1 MTRNELERY
10 LGRCVTITLLDNT
23 VIEGTLHKT
32 GEKAF
37 ENDPNL
43 SVPVNFYFCIDV
55 NNKVVKNTAFR
66 VSHIRRISC
75 CEKLRMTNFEKI
87 KQMKEINKMKY
98 YEINETAARQA
109 RECWSFR
116 DYQHGSKTAEYKAKV
131 DECYS
136 LVDKLPDD
144 LKEKGTTMADRYA
157 RRLAEWYNKQFRI
170 EMMCPSVMISGGS
183 NFPVRKKEKQNAA
196 RDRHY
201 QLYDEIQKIPEK
213 IKGLL
218 RGTNIIKSGEAD
230 ALEQLRKKA
239 EKAEALQTEMKAV
252 NAYYR
257 KNKTLKGYKDYT
269 DERAIEL
276 DKAIKESMY
285 GVPFP
290 PYALTNNNAK
300 IRNTKA
306 RIKQLERL
314 KEAAETATEQPK
326 DEYKTDL
333 FEVVENAD
341 IMRLQLKFD
350 GKPDA
355 DTRTV
360 LKQNGFRWSPS
371 NGVWQRQLTDNAN
384 FALER
389 VIKELKVR

>member
-1 MTRNELERY
+1 
-10 LGRCVTITLLDNT
+10 
-23 VIEGTLHKT
+23 
-32 GEKAF
+32 
-37 ENDPNL
+37 
-43 SVPVNFYFCIDV
+43 
-55 NNKVVKNTAFR
+55 
-66 VSHIRRISC
+66 
-75 CEKLRMTNFEKI
+75 
-87 KQMKEINKMKY
+87 MKESNKMKY

-116 DYQHGSKTAEYKAKV
+116 DYQYGSKTAEYKAQV

-144 LKEKGTTMADRYA
+144 LKLKEKGATMADRYA

-183 NFPVRKKEKQNAA
+183 NFPVSKKEKQNAA

-213 IKGLL
+213 IKELL
-218 RGTNIIKSGEAD
+218 RVTNIIKSGEAD

-269 DERAIEL
+269 DERATEL

-306 RIKQLERL
+306 RIAELERL
-314 KEAAETATEQPK
+314 KETATEQTN
-326 DEYKTDL
+326 ETYNTDL
-333 FEVVENAD
+333 FEIIENAD
-341 IMRLQLKFD
+341 IMRLQLRFD
-350 GKPDA
+350 GKPNA
-355 DTRTV
+355 DTRAV

-371 NGVWQRQLTDNAN
+371 NGVWQRQLTDNAK

-389 VIKELKVR
+389 VIEELKARQKNDIKRDYV

>member
-1 MTRNELERY
+1 
-10 LGRCVTITLLDNT
+10 
-23 VIEGTLHKT
+23 
-32 GEKAF
+32 
-37 ENDPNL
+37 
-43 SVPVNFYFCIDV
+43 
-55 NNKVVKNTAFR
+55 
-66 VSHIRRISC
+66 
-75 CEKLRMTNFEKI
+75 
-87 KQMKEINKMKY
+87 MKY

-116 DYQHGSKTAEYKAKV
+116 DYQYGSKTAEYKAQV

-144 LKEKGTTMADRYA
+144 LKERGATMADRYA

-196 RDRHY
+196 RDKHY

-218 RGTNIIKSGEAD
+218 RDTNIIKSGEAD
-230 ALEQLRKKA
+230 AIEQLRNKLA
-239 EKAEALQTEMKAV
+239 KAEALQTEMKAT

-257 KNKTLKGYKDYT
+257 KHKTMKGYKNYSDKKA
-269 DERAIEL
+269 EML
-276 DKAIKESMY
+276 DNAIKESFDS
-285 GVPFP
+285 VPFAS
-290 PYALTNNNAK
+290 YTLTNNNGK
-300 IRNTKA
+300 IRNTRK
-306 RIKQLERL
+306 RISELERL
-314 KEAAETATEQPK
+314 KETATEQTN
-326 DEYKTDL
+326 ETYNTDL
-333 FEVVENAD
+333 FEIIENAD
-341 IMRLQLKFD
+341 IMRLQLRFD

-371 NGVWQRQLTDNAN
+371 NGVWQRQLTDNAK

-389 VIKELKVR
+389 VIEELKVRQKNDT

>member
-1 MTRNELERY
+1 
-10 LGRCVTITLLDNT
+10 
-23 VIEGTLHKT
+23 
-32 GEKAF
+32 
-37 ENDPNL
+37 
-43 SVPVNFYFCIDV
+43 
-55 NNKVVKNTAFR
+55 
-66 VSHIRRISC
+66 
-75 CEKLRMTNFEKI
+75 
-87 KQMKEINKMKY
+87 MKEINKMKY

-144 LKEKGTTMADRYA
+144 LKEKGATMADRYA

-170 EMMCPSVMISGGS
+170 EMMCPSVMISGCS
-183 NFPVRKKEKQNAA
+183 NFPVSKKEKQNAA

-269 DERAIEL
+269 DEKAEML
-276 DKAIKESMY
+276 DKAIKESFD
-285 GVPFP
+285 GVPFAS
-290 PYALTNNNAK
+290 YTLTNNNAK
-300 IRNTKA
+300 IKNTRK
-306 RIKQLERL
+306 RIAELERL
-314 KEAAETATEQPK
+314 KETATEQTN
-326 DEYKTDL
+326 ETYNTDL
-333 FEVVENAD
+333 FEIIENAD
-341 IMRLQLKFD
+341 IMRLQLRFD

-371 NGVWQRQLTDNAN
+371 NGVWQRQLTDNAK

-389 VIKELKVR
+389 VIEELKVR